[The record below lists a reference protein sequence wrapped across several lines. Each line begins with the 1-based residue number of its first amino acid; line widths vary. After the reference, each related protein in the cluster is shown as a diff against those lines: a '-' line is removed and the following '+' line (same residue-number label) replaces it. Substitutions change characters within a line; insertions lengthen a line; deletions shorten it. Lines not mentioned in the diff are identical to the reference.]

1 MQPRPRVHLYLFA
14 ASAVVVAIAVR
25 LMLRLWLPDVFPFL
39 TFFLAVI
46 AASAY
51 GGFGPGFLA
60 TLLSVLAAYGVLSP
74 DQLRIGGAS
83 ATGTLVRF
91 LVVGTVVA
99 WLNDR
104 LRSARFGQQA
114 SAAQLAAQ
122 NESLRDANRARE
134 SLLERERVALAEAV
148 AARDRLAFLA
158 EIGAILSSSLDYQE
172 TLDRAVHLALP
183 RLGDYC
189 NVLVEDEHGQL
200 RHAAWGHVVRE
211 KEPAVRELVRQVLE
225 VGGRT
230 DLTFADVVM
239 RTAKPV
245 VVGHDAIANAIA
257 SVAEKGMSRDLM
269 TLGEQLEPYAYVGVP
284 LLLRG
289 RAIGVMSFGTSEQE
303 SRREYSESD
312 VALVEEFARRV
323 STAIENARLF
333 RRADELNRLKD
344 EFLATLS
351 HELRTPLS
359 AILGWSRMLAARQ
372 LNDEGAARA
381 IEAIE
386 RNAQAQSQIV
396 EDILD
401 VARGMAGNLRLDVTP
416 VDLVAVAHRSVEV
429 IAPAASAKRLEVV
442 VDAPAPVTVAGDSA
456 RLQQVVWNLLSN
468 AVKFTH
474 AGGRVTTSVSVVK
487 GHAELSVTD
496 TGIGIAP
503 AFLPFVFDK
512 FRQADGSY
520 TRRHG
525 GLGLGLAIARHLVEL
540 HGGSIEARS
549 DGEGR
554 GATFTVRLPLP
565 PRRDV
570 SKVN

>member
-1 MQPRPRVHLYLFA
+1 VQPRPRVHLYLFA

-257 SVAEKGMSRDLM
+257 SVAEKGVSRDLM

-416 VDLVAVAHRSVEV
+416 VDLVGVAHRSIEV

-520 TRRHG
+520 TRQHG
-525 GLGLGLAIARHLVEL
+525 GLGLGLAIARHLTEL
-540 HGGSIEARS
+540 HGGSIDAQS

-554 GATFTVRLPLP
+554 GATFTMRLPLAG
-565 PRRDV
+565 
-570 SKVN
+570 S

>member
-1 MQPRPRVHLYLFA
+1 VHLYLFA

-416 VDLVAVAHRSVEV
+416 VDLVGVAHRGIEV

-474 AGGRVTTSVSVVK
+474 AGGRVTTSGSVVK

-570 SKVN
+570 SNVN